1 MSTLLSSII
10 PALQTISILGDTN
23 RFINW
28 LGENHPTVNTTYLFD
43 GFQFS
48 IVCCLN
54 TFIYGI
60 EVDQSLGLES
70 DLYFQRAAESK
81 IPLVELQLTCPK
93 AFFLFNLQPYI
104 KAITRAQNYKSLQD
118 ALLTLK
124 GLIIDPFDYIFQNYL
139 EIKSKNIDKANAQ
152 NLSLINFVH
161 THLLQIGNNG
171 PYANSL
177 NTLSAQWLK
186 EERLDHLLTGYKY
199 AIQFLWHELLGSEF
213 FHSTHLSF
221 LHKVDS
227 WRNYKLNS
235 TQDHNDELFP
245 LKRDSFNLEEQNC
258 LDSHFYWIQKEVTNK
273 LEVKFGLPIYSIN
286 QYLSIRKSKEDFCK
300 YFKNLSQM
308 PHTRPMPTL
317 SPEQKIT
324 EALYWYPFEI
334 VDTTR
339 NDLFFGASAFNTMLI
354 GTATLFNS
362 EQSELPKVIV
372 ARFIHPHK
380 EMGKY
385 DYSYGILIDTK
396 SASYHYHCGWIIYK
410 DVCGNYSGFSNG
422 EREKMEEIITTYSNE
437 GTVEVRDLRI
447 SMKDFER
454 FLVQYAH
461 REEIMDIKEENR
473 QLRNSI
479 QILKSNYFELF
490 TYQTFHNHF
499 GNEFKYQLNAG
510 QKSPEGEKDI
520 VLLNNEKVIL
530 VECKLNVRNYDIQ
543 TIKEK
548 LDKKIAVYNQRVKEY
563 QLWVW
568 EELTIK
574 SKMELEKYDIKV
586 VSVSGNPEEPMLK
599 GLDLNK
605 MKQIMSCNLN
615 NWFIN

>member
-1 MSTLLSSII
+1 MSTLLSRII

-28 LGENHPTVNTTYLFD
+28 LEENHPTVNTTYLFD

-70 DLYFQRAAESK
+70 DFYFQRATESK

-93 AFFLFNLQPYI
+93 ACFLFNLQLYI
-104 KAITRAQNYKSLQD
+104 KGITRAKNYTSLQD
-118 ALLTLK
+118 ALLLLK
-124 GLIIDPFDYIFQNYL
+124 EPVIDSFDYIFQEFL
-139 EIKSKNIDKANAQ
+139 ETRSEKLDKANAQ
-152 NLSLINFVH
+152 KLNLINFAH
-161 THLLQIGNNG
+161 TYLLQIGNNG

-186 EERLDHLLTGYKY
+186 KERLDHLLPGYKY
-199 AIQFLWHELLGSEF
+199 AIEFLWHEILGSEF
-213 FHSTHLSF
+213 FHSTHLPF
-221 LHKVDS
+221 LHEVDS
-227 WRNYKLNS
+227 WKNYNLNS
-235 TQDHNDELFP
+235 TQNHNDELFS
-245 LKRDSFNLEEQNC
+245 LTKDTFNLEEQNC
-258 LDSHFYWIQKEVTNK
+258 LDSYFYWVQKEVTNK
-273 LEVKFGLPIYSIN
+273 QEVKFGFPIYSIN
-286 QYLSIRKSKEDFCK
+286 QYVSIRKGKESFCK

-308 PHTRPMPTL
+308 PQTRPMPAL

-354 GTATLFNS
+354 GTASLFNS

-380 EMGKY
+380 EKGKY

-437 GTVEVRDLRI
+437 GTVEVRELRI
-447 SMKDFER
+447 PMKDFER

-490 TYQTFHNHF
+490 TYQTFHNQF
-499 GNEFKYQLNAG
+499 GNEFNYHINIG
-510 QKSPEGEKDI
+510 QKSSEGEKDI
-520 VLLNNEKVIL
+520 VLFNDKKVIL

-543 TIKEK
+543 TIKQK
-548 LDKKIAVYNQRVKEY
+548 LDKKIAVYKQRIKEY

-574 SKMELEKYDIKV
+574 SKIELDKCGIKV
-586 VSVSGNPEEPMLK
+586 VSVLGNPEEPMLR

-605 MKQIMSCNLN
+605 MKQVMAFNLN
-615 NWFIN
+615 K